1 MCEACNHIA
10 TYQQLRQADPT
21 KTNVQRATF
30 VRDMDRRFNKIKKM
44 IIEAVV
50 TNDCFGLNPKIQVN
64 EGFPKKAFQFSTN
77 PEKVEKFMSWINHQ
91 TEQELLT
98 VQFRSQLGQASQA
111 PWTNMYISDSYKRGV
126 DRAAYEAK
134 KGKVPGAKTVAERGG
149 IEAVMGTPIHMD
161 RLGMLYTRTFTELK
175 GITAA
180 MDTQMSKVLA
190 QGIADG
196 DSPAAIA
203 RKLNKVIGG
212 GLDLTTKTKAGI
224 ERTIPAQ
231 VRARTLARTEVIRA
245 HHAAT
250 IQEYRNFGLAGVKV
264 QAEWSTAGD
273 DRVCA
278 ECASL
283 EGKVYTLDEI
293 EGLIPLHPNCRCI
306 ALPVLNDA
314 QNDINKNIQPP
325 TIVDDYDTFTLATAN
340 KDSQM
345 LDLLKKPQKK
355 IINGKEQDNLLH
367 EIASTRGYT
376 GKPTVVS
383 ASEFDEIPGNTL
395 YRGSSA
401 RANEAF
407 LQGEY
412 YVGSSETGVG
422 AYGNG
427 YYFAEQIGQNGAYD
441 IALEYAKGI
450 SDNVL
455 SVKLAPGTKI
465 ISMDDLMKLRE
476 QTKELVGVN
485 KYRNLNKAIQ
495 EGLLTEDMADTL
507 YMLYDDP
514 GRWAALQGYDGI
526 TTGGQLGTDY
536 VILLNRT
543 KAIVKN

>member
-44 IIEAVV
+44 IVEAVV

-64 EGFPKKAFQFSTN
+64 EGLPKKAFQFSTN
-77 PEKVEKFMSWINHQ
+77 PEKVEKFMSWINRQ

-180 MDTQMSKVLA
+180 MDTQISKVLA

-224 ERTIPAQ
+224 QRTIPAQ

-264 QAEWSTAGD
+264 QAEWSTAGFN
-273 DRVCA
+273 VCDK
-278 ECASL
+278 CASL
-283 EGKVYTLDEI
+283 EGKIYTLDEI
-293 EGLIPLHPNCRCI
+293 EGMIPFHPNCRCI
-306 ALPVLNDA
+306 ALP
-314 QNDINKNIQPP
+314 
-325 TIVDDYDTFTLATAN
+325 TIF
-340 KDSQM
+340 
-345 LDLLKKPQKK
+345 
-355 IINGKEQDNLLH
+355 
-367 EIASTRGYT
+367 
-376 GKPTVVS
+376 
-383 ASEFDEIPGNTL
+383 
-395 YRGSSA
+395 
-401 RANEAF
+401 
-407 LQGEY
+407 
-412 YVGSSETGVG
+412 
-422 AYGNG
+422 
-427 YYFAEQIGQNGAYD
+427 
-441 IALEYAKGI
+441 
-450 SDNVL
+450 
-455 SVKLAPGTKI
+455 
-465 ISMDDLMKLRE
+465 
-476 QTKELVGVN
+476 
-485 KYRNLNKAIQ
+485 
-495 EGLLTEDMADTL
+495 
-507 YMLYDDP
+507 
-514 GRWAALQGYDGI
+514 
-526 TTGGQLGTDY
+526 
-536 VILLNRT
+536 
-543 KAIVKN
+543 